1 MHLYSILVATLGLT
15 VSTAFAGNQYYEQQ
29 SLTDCLNLCH
39 DDPNDYKCPP
49 TTEKQQ
55 LSSVCSSF
63 EYLLYR
69 YK

>member
-15 VSTAFAGNQYYEQQ
+15 VSIAFAGNQYYEQQ

-55 LSSVCSSF
+55 LSSGCWTCCDK
-63 EYLLYR
+63 E
-69 YK
+69 